1 MIGNLLS
8 IGRSALLS
16 AQAWVSVTG
25 DNIAN
30 ADTEG
35 YSRRYVVQKEAPA
48 INTAA
53 GELGL
58 GSNAEQVMRYF
69 DKFLEDNYLNEST
82 ISSRWTEYDNIME
95 TVESFFNESNSIG
108 LSQTMDNFF
117 NAWQKLALNPDDPS
131 MRMSV
136 LNYGQTLDDIFSS
149 MTSAVK
155 SVQDEMNI
163 SISNTVTRVNEISD
177 SIAKLNFQIGASIN
191 SESASPNSLYDQRDL
206 LVEELATLVDIKTI
220 DNGAGHFRVQL
231 ATGQPLVDDLTPYSL
246 DFQAAQAENRLTPQ
260 SEYTGNVLFEGS
272 DDFEYTIEIVSQGE
286 DGKARP
292 AQDDKTQK
300 LENPYFRVSLDG
312 GRTWLQ
318 QEQNGVRQDLLFEIT
333 ALDES
338 AWETDDEGNLI
349 DPGVNPVRVKD
360 LEISFDVSEGFS
372 VGDRFDIVPKT
383 GVYWIEP
390 TRGAENITPMID
402 GSRADDPTRLTG
414 GKLTA
419 YFGIR
424 DDVCGRYMDE
434 LDALAKSLI
443 WEVNRLH
450 SQGAGLDKL
459 TTVTGQVS
467 IAHENQPL
475 GTAQSSSVWYDN
487 LEKGNVNFY
496 FYDTKTDSFFGT
508 SKLDFSSLGSD
519 TENFDPDINTLEDV
533 RDAINN
539 IRISQTTEEG
549 TTDPLSN
556 LQLLKAD
563 IQNGKLLITVNTDYH
578 ITKNS
583 TDGSMSVESVD
594 ATHPANISFAF
605 GEDTTGLLAALGIN
619 SFFSGDSSVSLALST
634 DIARDYTKVNAGRVN
649 GEYEVNTGD
658 NTIATAIG
666 TLAEKS
672 VTVNTFWKTVK
683 QTLPEYYAG
692 LVSQVGSDKLHS
704 ETNETYHKTLT
715 DALYERKQSLSG
727 VNLDEEMTNL
737 VKYQSAY
744 KAAAKLI
751 TTADEMLGVL
761 LGLKQ

>member
-155 SVQDEMNI
+155 SIQDEMNI

-260 SEYTGNVLFEGS
+260 SEYAGKIAFEGT
-272 DDFEYTIEIVSQGE
+272 DDFEYTVEITTGG
-286 DGKARP
+286 DAGAAK
-292 AQDDKTQK
+292 
-300 LENPYFRVSLDG
+300 FRVSLDG
-312 GRTWLQ
+312 GSTWIQDENGGDKKFSITNTGVTSGTDPVTVKELQ
-318 QEQNGVRQDLLFEIT
+318 
-333 ALDES
+333 
-338 AWETDDEGNLI
+338 
-349 DPGVNPVRVKD
+349 
-360 LEISFDVSEGFS
+360 ISFSESTGFNA
-372 VGDRFDIVPKT
+372 GDRFDIIPKT

-508 SKLDFSSLGSD
+508 SKLDFSSLRSD

-583 TDGSMSVESVD
+583 TDGSMSVETVD